1 MDPSPAFHLNPP
13 AVPGAG
19 AGAGAGM
26 GVCISLEQFLDF

>member
-19 AGAGAGM
+19 AGAGM

>member
-13 AVPGAG
+13 AVPRV
-19 AGAGAGM
+19 GAGAGM